1 MLFATFPD
9 KKLPVTRSHG
19 RNGSPMRWTFWA
31 VAAFLFADSA
41 HAATETAIR
50 SIDIAHDSDVY
61 VANVVMF
68 APVAT
73 DLAWQVLT
81 DFDHMAEW
89 VPNVRQSKVIE
100 REPNAVT
107 IEQHGVAKFGI
118 ARFSYVSVRHIEPDP
133 PRTIR
138 STQIKGNMRRLES
151 LMTLAP
157 DGNGTKLV
165 YHLEMVP
172 GALAASVMSKEFLEH
187 ELREQFSAIIEEM
200 VRRSR

>member
-1 MLFATFPD
+1 
-9 KKLPVTRSHG
+9 
-19 RNGSPMRWTFWA
+19 MRWTFWA
-31 VAAFLFADSA
+31 LAAFLLADSGY
-41 HAATETAIR
+41 AATETPIR
-50 SIDIAHDSDVY
+50 SIDIAHDSDAF

-73 DLAWQVLT
+73 DVAWQVLT

-89 VPNVRQSKVIE
+89 VPNVRESKVIA

-107 IEQHGVAKFGI
+107 IEQRGVAKFGI
-118 ARFSYVSVRHIEPDP
+118 TTFPYVSVRHIEPDP

-138 STQIKGNMRRLES
+138 STQTRGNMRRLES

-157 DGNGTKLV
+157 DGDGTKLV

-172 GALAASVMSKEFLEH
+172 GVLVATVMSKEFLEH
-187 ELREQFSAIIEEM
+187 ELREQFGAIIAEM

>member
-1 MLFATFPD
+1 MLFATLPD
-9 KKLPVTRSHG
+9 KKLPVTRSHC
-19 RNGSPMRWTFWA
+19 RNRSPMRWTFWA
-31 VAAFLFADSA
+31 MAAFLLADSA

-50 SIDIAHDSDVY
+50 SIDIAHDSDAY

-68 APVAT
+68 APVVT
-73 DLAWQVLT
+73 DVAWQVLT

-89 VPNVRQSKVIE
+89 VPNVRESKVVV

-118 ARFSYVSVRHIEPDP
+118 ASFPYVSVRHIEPDP

-157 DGNGTKLV
+157 EGDGTKLV

-172 GALAASVMSKEFLEH
+172 GALAATVMSKEFLEH
-187 ELREQFSAIIEEM
+187 ELREQFGAIIEEM

>member
-9 KKLPVTRSHG
+9 KKLPVTGSHCKTP
-19 RNGSPMRWTFWA
+19 SPMRWTFWA
-31 VAAFLFADSA
+31 MAAFLLADSG

-50 SIDIAHDSDVY
+50 SIDIAQDSDAY

-73 DLAWQVLT
+73 EVAWQVLT
-81 DFDHMAEW
+81 DFDQMAKW
-89 VPNVRQSKVIE
+89 VPNVRESKVIA

-107 IEQHGVAKFGI
+107 IEQNGVAKFGI
-118 ARFSYVSVRHIEPDP
+118 LSFSYVSVRHIEPDP

-172 GALAASVMSKEFLEH
+172 GALAATVMSKEFLEH
-187 ELREQFSAIIEEM
+187 ELREQFGAIIGEM

>member
-1 MLFATFPD
+1 VTFQD

-19 RNGSPMRWTFWA
+19 RNPSPRRWTFWA
-31 VAAFLFADSA
+31 IAVFLLADSG
-41 HAATETAIR
+41 HAATETPIR
-50 SIDIAHDSDVY
+50 SIEIAHDSDAY

-73 DLAWQVLT
+73 DVAWQVLT

-89 VPNVRQSKVIE
+89 VPNVRESKVIA

-107 IEQHGVAKFGI
+107 IEQHGVAKFGV
-118 ARFSYVSVRHIEPDP
+118 ASFPYVSVRHIEAAP

-138 STQIKGNMRRLES
+138 STQIQGSMRRLES

-157 DGNGTKLV
+157 EGNGSKLV

-172 GALAASVMSKEFLEH
+172 GAIAATVMSKEFLER
-187 ELREQFSAIIEEM
+187 ELREQFGAIIDEM

>member
-9 KKLPVTRSHG
+9 KKLPVTRSHC
-19 RNGSPMRWTFWA
+19 RNPSPMRWTFWA
-31 VAAFLFADSA
+31 VAAFLLANTG
-41 HAATETAIR
+41 HAATETPIR
-50 SIDIAHDSDVY
+50 SIDIAQDSGTY

-73 DLAWQVLT
+73 NIAWQVLT

-89 VPNVRQSKVIE
+89 VPNVRESKVVA

-107 IEQHGVAKFGI
+107 IEQHGVAKFGV
-118 ARFSYVSVRHIEPDP
+118 ASFPYVSVRHIEPDA

-138 STQIKGNMRRLES
+138 STQIKGSMRRLES

-172 GALAASVMSKEFLEH
+172 GALAATVMSKEFLEH
-187 ELREQFSAIIEEM
+187 ELREQFGAIIGEM
-200 VRRSR
+200 VHRSR

>member
-1 MLFATFPD
+1 MDRRA
-9 KKLPVTRSHG
+9 
-19 RNGSPMRWTFWA
+19 WTFWA
-31 VAAFLFADSA
+31 MAAFLLADSG

-50 SIDIAHDSDVY
+50 SIDIAQDSDAY

-73 DLAWQVLT
+73 DVAWQVLT
-81 DFDHMAEW
+81 DFDHMAKW
-89 VPNVRQSKVIE
+89 VPNVRESKVIA

-107 IEQHGVAKFGI
+107 IEQDGVAKFGI
-118 ARFSYVSVRHIEPDP
+118 LSFSYVSVRHIEPDP

-172 GALAASVMSKEFLEH
+172 GALAATVMSKEFLEH
-187 ELREQFSAIIEEM
+187 ELREQFGAIIGEM

>member
-9 KKLPVTRSHG
+9 KKLPVTRSHCTNAS
-19 RNGSPMRWTFWA
+19 RMRWTFWA
-31 VAAFLFADSA
+31 MAAFLLADSG
-41 HAATETAIR
+41 HAATEGTIR
-50 SIDIAHDSDVY
+50 SIDIAKDSDAY

-73 DLAWQVLT
+73 DVAWQVLT

-89 VPNVRQSKVIE
+89 VPNVRESKVIA
-100 REPNAVT
+100 REANAVT

-118 ARFSYVSVRHIEPDP
+118 ASFSYVSVRHIEPDP

-172 GALAASVMSKEFLEH
+172 GALAATVMSKEFLEH
-187 ELREQFSAIIEEM
+187 ELREQFGAIIAEM

>member
-9 KKLPVTRSHG
+9 KKLPLTRSHG
-19 RNGSPMRWTFWA
+19 RNGSAMRWTLWA
-31 VAAFLFADSA
+31 VAAFLLADDA
-41 HAATETAIR
+41 YAATETAIR
-50 SIDIAHDSDVY
+50 SIDIAHDSDAY

-89 VPNVRQSKVIE
+89 VPNVRESKVIE

-118 ARFSYVSVRHIEPDP
+118 ASFSYVSVRHIEPDP

-138 STQIKGNMRRLES
+138 STQVKGNMRRLES

-157 DGNGTKLV
+157 DGNGTRLV
-165 YHLEMVP
+165 YHVEMVP
-172 GALAASVMSKEFLEH
+172 GGLAATVMSKEFLEH
-187 ELREQFSAIIEEM
+187 ELREQFGAIIAEM

>member
-1 MLFATFPD
+1 
-9 KKLPVTRSHG
+9 
-19 RNGSPMRWTFWA
+19 MRWTFWA
-31 VAAFLFADSA
+31 MVAFLLAASG

-50 SIDIAHDSDVY
+50 SIDIAHDSDAF

-73 DLAWQVLT
+73 DVAWQVLT

-89 VPNVRQSKVIE
+89 VPNVRESKVTA

-118 ARFSYVSVRHIEPDP
+118 TTFPYVSVRHIEPDR

-157 DGNGTKLV
+157 DGDGTKLV

-172 GALAASVMSKEFLEH
+172 GALVATVMSKEFLEH
-187 ELREQFSAIIEEM
+187 ELREQFGAIIAEM